1 MKVNTFGRLALTAGI
16 MAVAASGLV
25 ATPAYAD
32 PATLYSDNLVGFGS
46 DTTQDVMQELS
57 TAIGADKLASFN
69 STYTSPATNAV
80 QVRPGGPSTV
90 VRAKGSGDGLKMLQ
104 VAEGTLTQSTSVGV
118 LPSGTATANK
128 ANSVGQIDYSRSSS
142 APGTTQSNTGE
153 YVYIPFARDVVGI
166 AVDPSDP
173 VSKIPLTF
181 GSSTDSDE
189 TASVNSIFRCKARY
203 VYVKPNG
210 DFAGVGPTETL
221 TAAATTAGGT
231 IAHVITPLVP
241 VFGSG
246 TASFF
251 LKAATGQTDAVSFP
265 AVGSGFECIKRK
277 KLDDT
282 TPIQEHDGSSVAEL
296 TNSIGIYSIGQW
308 VAQTK
313 SATTGVTDKTNGTSL
328 VAVDGVAATTGV
340 GAALAPNADP
350 WVSALKRFVY
360 NVVAY
365 RKAADESS
373 KTHAMFVGTDSL
385 VCTNTASISKMGFA
399 PLTGL
404 DNGDPTSNA
413 NACGSIA
420 PANRATMGSDGVSM
434 TTAATVT
441 NVAAVNAATTFVGRA
456 FTVSVS
462 GGVATHDMGG
472 TVQILDAT
480 YGTSGANVL
489 GTAEIGEGQNITGDV
504 SVTPIRTGTTKLYA
518 YFVPKLG
525 AIKVTSM
532 SPVDGTTDASFA
544 SIAPS
549 NPTTTKLSVRKP
561 TTIGG
566 TVRAVAWVG
575 ADGAF
580 DGGTVTFYQDSV
592 NGTVLGSETLAAGET
607 AAVFSY
613 TQAVTSRT
621 LVAKFTPTN
630 SSAITSTSAAVTV
643 SLSKVSPTMVLAI
656 PAATA
661 AAPNGFAV
669 ATSPFWAS
677 AAKRVPVTTAAAT
690 VNAQSD
696 VVTTTT
702 AHGLAKGAVVY
713 ISGTTQPGGSTA
725 GRMYYVIPASG
736 TTVTGTTFKV
746 SATLNGGAV
755 NFSSAGVAVKVWKQN
770 ANPKVTVTITAP
782 AGVSLKPSGNMRV
795 YLGANPADRSTE
807 LTTGVTG
814 LTLANGT
821 TTVSLS
827 KADLWAGVTTGNPGT
842 TAPTATRYL
851 IVDYPGDGAF
861 NTVSLN
867 KQIKVTP

>member
-57 TAIGADKLASFN
+57 NVIGADKLASFN
-69 STYTSPATNAV
+69 STYTSPATNSV
-80 QVRPGGPSTV
+80 QVRPGGPSNV

-128 ANSVGQIDYSRSSS
+128 ANAVGQIDYSRSSS
-142 APGTTQSNTGE
+142 AGTTQSNTGE

-166 AVDPSDP
+166 AVDPADP
-173 VSKIPLTF
+173 TSKIPLTF
-181 GSSTDSDE
+181 GASTDSDT

-203 VYVKPNG
+203 VYVKANG
-210 DFAGVGPTETL
+210 DYAGVGPTETL
-221 TAAATTAGGT
+221 TEAATTAGGT
-231 IAHVITPLVP
+231 TAHVITPLVP

-246 TASFF
+246 TAAFF
-251 LKAATGQTDAVSFP
+251 LKAATGATDAAAFP
-265 AVGSGFECIKRK
+265 ASGSGFECIKRV
-277 KLDDT
+277 KLDGS

-328 VAVDGVAATTGV
+328 AAVDGVSATTGT

-373 KTHAMFVGTDSL
+373 KIHAMFVGTDSL

-399 PLTGL
+399 PLSGL

-420 PANRATMGSDGVSM
+420 PANRYTMGSDGVTM
-434 TTAATVT
+434 ATAPTVT
-441 NVAAVNAATTFVGRA
+441 NAAAVNAAETFAGRS

-480 YGTSGANVL
+480 YGTAGANVL
-489 GTAEIGEGQNITGDV
+489 GTAVIGEGQNITADV
-504 SVTPIRTGTTKLYA
+504 SVTPIETGTTKLYA

-544 SIAPS
+544 TITPS

-561 TTIGG
+561 AKIGG
-566 TVRAVAWVG
+566 TVRVIAWVG

-580 DGGTVTFYQDSV
+580 DGGTVKFYENS
-592 NGTVLGSETLAAGET
+592 VLGTELASETLEAGET

-613 TQAVTSRT
+613 TQSVTSRKI
-621 LVAKFTPTN
+621 VASFTPTN
-630 SSAITSTSAAVTV
+630 SSAIASTSAAVTV
-643 SLSKVSPTMVLAI
+643 SLSKETPTMALTI

-661 AAPNGFAV
+661 AAPNGFV
-669 ATSPFWAS
+669 AGTSPFWAN
-677 AAKRVPVTTAAAT
+677 AAKRVQVTTANAT
-690 VNAQSD
+690 VNATTD

-702 AHGLAKGAVVY
+702 AHGLAKGDVVY
-713 ISGTTQPGGSTA
+713 FSGTTLPGGAVA
-725 GRMYYVIPASG
+725 GTKHYVIPASG

-746 SATLNGGAV
+746 SKTLNGSAL
-755 NFSSAGVAVKVWKQN
+755 NFTSAGTAVKAWKQN
-770 ANPKVTVTITAP
+770 ANPKVTVTLTAP
-782 AGVSLKPSGNMRV
+782 TGVTLKPSGAMRV
-795 YLGANPADRSTE
+795 YLGTTTNDRSTE

-821 TTVSLS
+821 ATVSLS

-842 TAPTATRYL
+842 TTPTATRYL